1 MKKIILSFIMVLAN
15 FIFAQEQDSAKYF
28 LIRCDDFGM
37 NHSVNMAIKKII
49 DSGIPFSTSVMFA
62 CPWYQEAVDILKE
75 NPKVGVGIH
84 LTLNAEWQNYRWG
97 PILGKEAVPSL
108 VDTIGYFFPSRSKLF
123 ANNPKII
130 EIEKELRAQ
139 IERAISSGIRIDYL
153 DYHMGSAVET
163 PELRKLVE
171 SLANEYKLGMSGYFN
186 EQYSSITY
194 SAPLGTKN
202 DSLFNRVKNISI
214 GVNLQVFH
222 VGIDNSEMSALKDMN
237 LFGLKNMSV
246 HRQEELNSLL
256 APGLLELLKEEKVIP
271 ITYRDLILKV
281 GLQNMFRSSD
291 SKY

>member
-1 MKKIILSFIMVLAN
+1 MKKIILSFIMLLAN

-108 VDTIGYFFPSRSKLF
+108 VDTIGYFFSSRSKLF

-214 GVNLQVFH
+214 GVNLQVFR

>member
-1 MKKIILSFIMVLAN
+1 MLIGIDGNEANQKNRVGIGQFAFNILKSISE
-15 FIFAQEQDSAKYF
+15 IDKDDSF
-28 LIRCDDFGM
+28 LI
-37 NHSVNMAIKKII
+37 
-49 DSGIPFSTSVMFA
+49 
-62 CPWYQEAVDILKE
+62 YLKE

>member
-37 NHSVNMAIKKII
+37 NHSVNMAIKRII
-49 DSGIPFSTSVMFA
+49 DSGLPFSTSVMFA

-84 LTLNAEWQNYRWG
+84 LTLNAEWQNYTWG

-108 VDTIGYFFPSRSKLF
+108 VDTIGYFFSSRSKLF

-214 GVNLQVFH
+214 GVNLQVFR

>member
-1 MKKIILSFIMVLAN
+1 MVLAN

-49 DSGIPFSTSVMFA
+49 DSGLPFSTSVMFA

>member
-28 LIRCDDFGM
+28 LIRCDNFGM

-108 VDTIGYFFPSRSKLF
+108 VDTIGYFFSSRSKLF

-139 IERAISSGIRIDYL
+139 IERAISSRIRIDYL
-153 DYHMGSAVET
+153 YYHMGSAVET